1 MARMKLLH
9 QKSYSA
15 PYIML
20 LDCFEDPLR
29 DTETEFLHRA
39 YSTSMLQN
47 LELKEEGED
56 EEEDFAN
63 EDDKWA
69 KEAHS

>member
-1 MARMKLLH
+1 MTRMKLLK

-20 LDCFEDPLR
+20 LDCFDDPLC

-56 EEEDFAN
+56 EGEEQDN
-63 EDDKWA
+63 EDDLA
-69 KEAHS
+69 AQMH